1 MQILMIFSLPLLIL
15 NFIAPTAAIIWLLY
29 LGQFNILLLALGAI
43 FVSTFAYVIAMIPS
57 IAILI
62 PGAQLISKENT
73 TLKYIGFLLLAIGG
87 FWNYILMGLWT
98 LFVFFYAAGE
108 AVSTNSSDPPIIPYM
123 LLAYSVSTASFS
135 YMASKE
141 NSKNEGAFFATLV
154 NQLSSAV
161 FLAMTLLGIYGIEMI
176 INIYIATVIIC
187 YLIGLFTGL
196 LSEFQ
201 KNSLER

>member
-1 MQILMIFSLPLLIL
+1 
-15 NFIAPTAAIIWLLY
+15 
-29 LGQFNILLLALGAI
+29 
-43 FVSTFAYVIAMIPS
+43 
-57 IAILI
+57 
-62 PGAQLISKENT
+62 
-73 TLKYIGFLLLAIGG
+73 
-87 FWNYILMGLWT
+87 
-98 LFVFFYAAGE
+98 
-108 AVSTNSSDPPIIPYM
+108 
-123 LLAYSVSTASFS
+123 
-135 YMASKE
+135 MASKE
-141 NSKNEGAFFATLV
+141 SSKNEGAFFATLV